1 MSNRSRLATLPLGA
15 LRAFDAAARLGSFKA
30 AAIDL
35 AVTPAAVSHQIKA
48 LETHLGTS
56 LFERLNRGLRLTTAG
71 QRLAAVAADSFARLE
86 AGLRDLDASGL
97 TKGVATLTISSA
109 PSIAAKWLVPRLHR
123 FQAAHPQIELRLQ
136 SGDSLADVTAGGV
149 DVALRYG
156 TGGYGADATETQIWP
171 KGEIVVVCAPS
182 LAAAGGLRRPQDVL
196 AHPLLRTAMPARRQ
210 NVTNGAADNCEVEL
224 GGWSSWLAAAGV
236 EAVGIRPNTLR
247 GPLFGSSHLAIDAAA
262 AGRGLALAPRI
273 LVAADLAAGRLVE
286 PFRIAV
292 PDPFAYWLVH
302 AARRADEPRI
312 SAFVRWVQEEAAAG

>member
-1 MSNRSRLATLPLGA
+1 MSDRSRLATLPLGA

-30 AAIDL
+30 AALDL

-48 LETHLGTS
+48 LEAHLGTA
-56 LFERLNRGLRLTTAG
+56 LFERLNRGLRLTAAG
-71 QRLAAVAADSFARLE
+71 QRLAAVTTDSFARLE

-97 TKGVATLTISSA
+97 TKGTATLTISSA

-136 SGDSLADVTAGGV
+136 SGDSLADLTAGGV
-149 DVALRYG
+149 DIALRYG
-156 TGGYGADATETQIWP
+156 TGAYGAEVTETQLWP
-171 KGEIVVVCAPS
+171 KGEIVVVCAPA
-182 LAAAGGLRRPQDVL
+182 LVAAGGLTRPPDVL
-196 AHPLLRTAMPARRQ
+196 ALPLLRTTMPARRQ
-210 NVTNGAADNCEVEL
+210 NAAKGSAGRGDVEQ
-224 GGWSSWLAAAGV
+224 GGWLSWLAAAGID
-236 EAVGIRPNTLR
+236 ASAINSSTLR

-273 LVAADLAAGRLVE
+273 LVAEDLAAGRLVE

-302 AARRADEPRI
+302 ATRRAAEPRI
-312 SAFVRWVQEEAAAG
+312 RAFVRWVQEEAAAG